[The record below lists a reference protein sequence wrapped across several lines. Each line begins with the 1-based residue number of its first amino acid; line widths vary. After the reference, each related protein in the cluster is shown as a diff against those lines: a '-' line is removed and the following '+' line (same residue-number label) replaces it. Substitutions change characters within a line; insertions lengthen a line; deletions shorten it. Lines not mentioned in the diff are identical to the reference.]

1 MNLKL
6 DKELQKVYELY
17 LQARANQSINHLF
30 KANVIKNPTFFDF
43 KSLQQH
49 LNNPLLQPDWA
60 QVVIKGKKID
70 LNKAVL
76 FKTAQ
81 HRKLQFMDK
90 QLLQQALEQG
100 ASVVLEGMDILEPKI
115 NTFLAKI
122 DQSLPCALTGCACF
136 FSQKGNEAYGGH
148 FDTDDVLA
156 VQLSGKKKWRIYEK
170 QQRRYVGSDNLNEQ
184 QMGRLVEEVVMNPG
198 DVIFAR
204 AGVPHKVETVAD
216 HSLHLAFELID
227 RTPNAEVIM
236 QEVCNDYNKGCEE
249 VYGPITGI
257 SDALANLLTTEE
269 FRKKCEQ
276 ATSQKR
282 NDAIAFR
289 ERIGNASTIN
299 YFKKFH

>member
-1 MNLKL
+1 MKL
-6 DKELQKVYELY
+6 DKELQKVYEFY

-30 KANVIKNPTFFDF
+30 KANVIKNLTFFDF

-49 LNNPLLQPDWA
+49 LNNPLLHPDWA
-60 QVVIKGKKID
+60 QVVLKGKRVD
-70 LNKAVL
+70 LNQSVL

-81 HRKLQFMDK
+81 HHKLPFMDK

-170 QQRRYVGSDNLNEQ
+170 QQRRYIGTDNFTEQ
-184 QMGRLVEEVVMNPG
+184 QMGRMVEEVVMNPG
-198 DVIFAR
+198 DVIYAR
-204 AGVPHKVETVAD
+204 AGVPHRVETIAD

-227 RTPNAEVIM
+227 KTPNAEMIA
-236 QEVCNDYNKGCEE
+236 QEVCNDYNKACEE
-249 VYGPITGI
+249 VYGSATGI
-257 SDALANLLTTEE
+257 SDALAKQLTSDD

-276 ATSQKR
+276 ATEQKR
-282 NDAIAFR
+282 QDAIAFR
-289 ERIGNASTIN
+289 ERIGRASDLN
-299 YFKKFH
+299 FFKKLFKN